1 MCQIMCGIFIVMFIL
16 LYMCI
21 YNIIYN
27 TYIIKEREQHPWHT
41 YRECSDAL
49 KFKLRA
55 TQNN

>member
-1 MCQIMCGIFIVMFIL
+1 MCGIFIVMFIL

-27 TYIIKEREQHPWHT
+27 TYAIKEREQHPWHT